1 MGSNWEEFYA
11 NLPKPKDLDHSI
23 KLLEKFSERAHNAKG
38 IVLVTSGGTTVPLE
52 YNTVRFVDNFS
63 AGTRGSVSAEY
74 FLEQGYAVVFMYRLK
89 TLEPYSRH
97 FTGQKFLDML
107 ELKEADGKNSVAILP
122 EYSDR
127 IAEVLVKYKQTLK
140 QEKLLQITFTTVA
153 EYLWLL
159 RAVCQALASFERRAI
174 IYLAAAV
181 SDFYVPPHEMSVH
194 KIQSSGPPNISLQLV
209 PKILKPLVSLWVPKA
224 FVISFKLETDENLLI
239 KKARDALNNYNHNLV
254 IANMLQT
261 RKQRV
266 V

>member
-23 KLLEKFSERAHNAKG
+23 KLLEKFCERAQSAKG
-38 IVLVTSGGTTVPLE
+38 IILVTSGGTTVPLE
-52 YNTVRFVDNFS
+52 YNTVR
-63 AGTRGSVSAEY
+63 
-74 FLEQGYAVVFMYRLK
+74 LK
-89 TLEPYSRH
+89 TFEPYSRH

-107 ELKEADGKNSVAILP
+107 ELKEADGKNSVSILP

-127 IAEVLVKYKQTLK
+127 IAEVLVKYKQALK

-181 SDFYVPPHEMSVH
+181 SDFYIPPHEMSVH

-239 KKARDALNNYNHNLV
+239 KKARDALNNYNHNV
-254 IANMLQT
+254 TGDSQHAANAQT
-261 RKQRV
+261 KSGDGN
-266 V
+266 